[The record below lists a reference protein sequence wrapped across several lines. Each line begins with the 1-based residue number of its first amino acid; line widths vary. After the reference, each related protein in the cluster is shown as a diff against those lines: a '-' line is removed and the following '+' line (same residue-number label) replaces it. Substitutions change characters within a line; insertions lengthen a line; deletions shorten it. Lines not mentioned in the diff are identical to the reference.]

1 MDTPDK
7 IIDSSRW
14 YVGITYTTE
23 SSKNFEDL
31 TLATWCKPT
40 MDKCIL
46 SAPQDPGWFIF
57 NIQSAGNF
65 IFITRKTVL
74 NFILSCIC

>member
-7 IIDSSRW
+7 IIDSSKW

-23 SSKNFEDL
+23 SSKNFENL

-57 NIQSAGNF
+57 NIQSAGNL
-65 IFITRKTVL
+65 IPIPRKTIL
-74 NFILSCIC
+74 DFISL

>member
-7 IIDSSRW
+7 INDSSKW
-14 YVGITYTTE
+14 YVGITYTIE

-31 TLATWCKPT
+31 TVATWFKPT

-46 SAPQDPGWFIF
+46 SAPRDQGWFIF
-57 NIQSAGNF
+57 NLQSSGNL
-65 IFITRKTVL
+65 I
-74 NFILSCIC
+74 